1 MTQLTP
7 DILAARLARVRAAL
21 SREGLD
27 ALVLVHLPNIRYLT
41 GFGGSAALAVLTPE
55 RLVFVTDGRYVT
67 EVSEAVQ
74 PFCPSL
80 ELVKVETTYD
90 ETLARVAAGLG
101 SVRLGIEGAYLS
113 VSRYNLLGSRLA
125 GATNAPELVLADR
138 VVEAERLRK
147 DDAEIDLFREASAM
161 LDTVAAE
168 VIDHVRAGQRESDI
182 AAHIDWRLKGGGFE
196 RTSFET
202 IVASG
207 PNAALPHARPG
218 GRVLQP
224 GDLVILDFGG
234 VHGGYCV
241 DMTRTV
247 SVGEPGIEARRIH
260 DAVLEAQAAGIA
272 AIRPGVTCSDV
283 DGAARAVLERSGY
296 GHAFTHGTGH
306 GLGLEIHEE
315 PRVGPV
321 KPNPAGVQVAVRD
334 EVLAPGLVITVE
346 PGVYLPG
353 VGGVRIED
361 DVLVTAEGRDVL
373 TRAPRALRVV

>member
-1 MTQLTP
+1 L
-7 DILAARLARVRAAL
+7 
-21 SREGLD
+21 
-27 ALVLVHLPNIRYLT
+27 
-41 GFGGSAALAVLTPE
+41 
-55 RLVFVTDGRYVT
+55 
-67 EVSEAVQ
+67 
-74 PFCPSL
+74 SL
-80 ELVKVETTYD
+80 ELIKVETTYD
-90 ETLARVAAGLG
+90 ETLAQVVAGTGSGRVG
-101 SVRLGIEGAYLS
+101 VEGAYLS
-113 VSRYNLLGSRLA
+113 VSRYNLLVSRLA
-125 GATNAPELVLADR
+125 AGANAQELVLADR

-147 DDAEIDLFREASAM
+147 DTAEIDLFREASAM
-161 LDTVAAE
+161 LDVVAGE
-168 VIDHVRAGQRESDI
+168 VLDYVRAGQRESDL
-182 AAHIDWRLKGGGFE
+182 AAHLDWRLKGGGFE

-218 GRVLQP
+218 DRVLQA

-247 SVGEPGIEARRIH
+247 AVGEPGAEARRIYG
-260 DAVLEAQAAGIA
+260 AVLDAQAAAIA
-272 AIRPGVTCSDV
+272 AIRPGVTCSEV

-321 KPNPAGVQVAVRD
+321 KANSGGVQMAVRD

-346 PGVYLPG
+346 PGVYVPG

-361 DVLVTAEGRDVL
+361 DVLVTAEGSDVL
-373 TRAPRALRVV
+373 TQTPRALRVV